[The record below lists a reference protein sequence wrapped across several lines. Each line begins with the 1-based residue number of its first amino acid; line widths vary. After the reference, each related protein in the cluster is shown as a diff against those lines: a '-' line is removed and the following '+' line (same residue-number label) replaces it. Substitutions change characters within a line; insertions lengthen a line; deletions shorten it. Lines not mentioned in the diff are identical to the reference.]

1 MTDDGR
7 PKGTTSLPRSAVDRH
22 PSLLAMTNEKFQMTN
37 GKSLL
42 PNFSYKDLRPTTKAI
57 MPADQPFLEMR
68 SITKTFPGVRAL
80 DGVSLD
86 LQKGEVHALVGENG
100 AGKSTLMKILG
111 GVYPH
116 PQYGGEVFIAGSL
129 QQFSSVRD
137 AEKAGI
143 AVIYQELS
151 LVREMTVGENI
162 FLGREPRKLGV
173 IRWEELYRR
182 ASQLLD
188 DLHLSIEPHTL
199 IRNLGIGQQQLVEI
213 AKALSHDARILVLD
227 EPTAALNDGE
237 VETLFVILNKLRARG
252 VGMIYISHKLNEV
265 FRISDR
271 ITVLRDGKTV
281 GTNLSSAWTEPQIIA
296 RMVGREVGDIF
307 PVIDHA
313 QGDTVFEVANFS
325 VDDPGVAGKKLVD
338 NVSFSVRHGE
348 VLGIAGLMGAGRS
361 DLLMA
366 IFGAHA
372 GRASGEIKLE
382 GKRIHIGNPAE
393 AIKQGIGFVT
403 EDRKRFGLVLD
414 QTILNNMTLAGLRRI
429 SGRFFTSVDAEA
441 AAGERSMKELR
452 VKANSV
458 FTIAGTLS
466 GGNQQKVVLAKWLL
480 TNPRVLFLDEPTR
493 GIDVGAKQEIYAQ
506 INKLAKSGLAIVLV
520 SSELPEVLGMADR
533 ILVLHEGR
541 ITGEFSRAAAT
552 PEKVMACA
560 TGRVQQAA

>member
-1 MTDDGR
+1 MSDDSR
-7 PKGTTSLPRSAVDRH
+7 QA
-22 PSLLAMTNEKFQMTN
+22 
-37 GKSLL
+37 
-42 PNFSYKDLRPTTKAI
+42 
-57 MPADQPFLEMR
+57 FLEMR
-68 SITKTFPGVRAL
+68 NITKAFPGVRAL
-80 DGVSLD
+80 DGVSFD
-86 LQKGEVHALVGENG
+86 LRQGEIHALVGENG

-116 PQYGGEVFIAGSL
+116 PQYGGEIFIESNAE
-129 QQFSSVRD
+129 QFSGVRD

-143 AVIYQELS
+143 AVIFQELS
-151 LVREMTVGENI
+151 LVREMSVGENI
-162 FLGREPRKLGV
+162 FLGREPRKFGV

-182 ASQLLD
+182 ARELLD
-188 DLHLSIEPHTL
+188 DLHLSIDPHTL
-199 IRNLGIGQQQLVEI
+199 IRSLGIGQQQLVEI
-213 AKALSHDARILVLD
+213 AKALSHNARILVLD
-227 EPTAALNDGE
+227 EPTAALTDSE
-237 VETLFVILNKLRARG
+237 VETLFVILNKLRDRG

-265 FRISDR
+265 LRISDR

-281 GTNLSSAWTEPQIIA
+281 GTNDAGEWSEGQIIA

-307 PVIDHA
+307 PKMDHER
-313 QGDTVFEVANFS
+313 GDVVFAAENFS
-325 VDDPGVAGKKLVD
+325 VEDPVVAGKKLVD
-338 NVSFSVRHGE
+338 NVSFSVRRGE

-372 GRASGEIKLE
+372 GRVSGNLKVD
-382 GKRIHIGNPAE
+382 GQPIHISNPAE
-393 AIKQGIGFVT
+393 AIKHGIGFVT

-429 SGRFFTSVDAEA
+429 SGRFVTSVDAES

-458 FTIAGTLS
+458 FTITGTLS

-493 GIDVGAKQEIYAQ
+493 GIDVGAKQEIYAE

-520 SSELPEVLGMADR
+520 SSELPEVLGMSDR
-533 ILVLHEGR
+533 VLVLHEGR
-541 ITGEFSRAAAT
+541 LTGEFTRANAT
-552 PEKVMACA
+552 PEGVMACA
-560 TGRVQQAA
+560 TGNVQRAA